1 MAAEAGVSEA
11 DREGVVVYVRD
22 QLAGLHEGNVIRY
35 RLKPDDLEGVDLG

>member
-11 DREGVVVYVRD
+11 DLEDVVAYVAE

-35 RLKPDDLEGVDLG
+35 RLQPTDLDGVTLS